1 MPAGQSSWI
10 RRWMGLALSRHL
22 LRRALAVQGGR
33 GEDVLETVIST
44 PVRETFVLGSP
55 GRPEQTR

>member
-22 LRRALAVQGGR
+22 LRRALAVQGQ